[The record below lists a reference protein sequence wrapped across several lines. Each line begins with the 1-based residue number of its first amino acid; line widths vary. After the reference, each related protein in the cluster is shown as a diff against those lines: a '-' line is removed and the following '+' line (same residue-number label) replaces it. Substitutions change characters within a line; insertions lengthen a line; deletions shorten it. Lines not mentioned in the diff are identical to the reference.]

1 MQWGRADAQ
10 AGVCPTQATLAAA
23 ALPAVMS
30 FGCSHTLHTHCILVS
45 PAHALLCV
53 TPSLCQTP
61 RVVDFGA
68 GWYDLDDAF
77 GSARA
82 LNAKGMSPAYCSEF

>member
-1 MQWGRADAQ
+1 M
-10 AGVCPTQATLAAA
+10 
-23 ALPAVMS
+23 
-30 FGCSHTLHTHCILVS
+30 
-45 PAHALLCV
+45 